1 MRKSQE
7 KNIQSQI
14 RVANVSNKVPCK
26 PLIKWPGGKRL
37 LAEEILK
44 CIPPQF
50 GTYYEPFIGGGAVFF
65 ALQPNKAVL
74 SDANIELI
82 NTYEQVRDN
91 SQDLVDILRSFKNS
105 EQDYY
110 AIRATSPRLPIRKAA
125 RFLYLNRLSF
135 NGIHRVNARGEFNVP
150 YCKREKLS
158 VIDEGILYKASSA
171 LKRAALTAG
180 DFEQT
185 TCKAGKG
192 DVVYFDP
199 PYTVAHGKNGFL
211 KYNENI
217 FSWHDQQRLS
227 LHARLL
233 AERGCRVI
241 VSNADHESIR
251 QLYKGFH
258 CQIVERPSVIA
269 AISKHRGVVT
279 ECIFTLG

>member
-1 MRKSQE
+1 M
-7 KNIQSQI
+7 QSQI
-14 RVANVSNKVPCK
+14 RSTYPPEKIACK

-37 LAEEILK
+37 LAHAILK
-44 CIPPQF
+44 LIPPKF

-74 SDANIELI
+74 SDANAELI
-82 NTYEQVRDN
+82 NAYEQIRDN
-91 SQDLVDILRSFKNS
+91 AEKLVDALRAFKNT

-110 AIRATSPRLPIRKAA
+110 AVRAMLPKLPIRKAA

-135 NGIHRVNARGEFNVP
+135 NGIHRVNSRGEFNVP
-150 YCKREKLS
+150 YGKRQHLS
-158 VIDEGILYKASSA
+158 VFDEELLFRTASVLKKAV
-171 LKRAALTAG
+171 LKNG
-180 DFEQT
+180 DFEHMT
-185 TCKAGKG
+185 RKAGKG

-217 FSWHDQQRLS
+217 FSWHDQQRLA
-227 LHARLL
+227 LHAKVL
-233 AERGCRVI
+233 AGRGCRVI
-241 VSNADHESIR
+241 VSNADHVSIR
-251 QLYKGFH
+251 QLYSDFH

-279 ECIFTLG
+279 ECVFTMG